1 MRTRD
6 LDNHTTIKAINTIKA
21 WGIQKPPLK
30 FIIKT
35 MASTSTGRTGKK
47 YSTEEVLAELFA
59 DSDSGGEDFGN
70 SDSDVD
76 IFVPDVEE
84 NESSGGETV
93 VQTKNKTHKEDKS
106 DDGRRT

>member
-1 MRTRD
+1 
-6 LDNHTTIKAINTIKA
+6 
-21 WGIQKPPLK
+21 
-30 FIIKT
+30 

-76 IFVPDVEE
+76 ISVPDVEE
-84 NESSGGETV
+84 NESSGEETV
-93 VQTKNKTHKEDKS
+93 VQTKTKRIKKTKAMTDEEHEKKEGWTKEDKKPTVP
-106 DDGRRT
+106 DFCGQRG